1 MAWRDWLWRPRGLRP
16 LNGVEVLP
24 GGKVIGDARLAA
36 TADDVVLADVQF
48 LHGEAAPESH
58 WVMRRRRFRRPCR
71 LSGTALL
78 LAVASGHNFYHWL
91 IESLPRLRLA
101 AEAGWPVER
110 FDHVLV
116 NELLEPFHHET
127 LAQLGVRPEQIRRC
141 RKNRV
146 CRVERL
152 VVPPVPGP
160 PGAPEPWVVEFLRA
174 RLRPAGA
181 PPAPRRLF
189 LSRAGINR
197 RHLVNE
203 PELLAALAA
212 RGFEVF
218 RPEERA
224 FAGQAAAFAAAECVV
239 GVHGAAFS
247 HLVFAPPGATVVEL
261 MPPGYETPC
270 FVNLARLAGVNFH
283 RVTGEP
289 AGPSSAS
296 PEWRDLRVDPAA
308 VLACLPPASAP
319 APEQGGQAASAG

>member
-16 LNGVEVLP
+16 LDGVEVLP

-91 IESLPRLRLA
+91 IESLPRSQMA
-101 AEAGWPVER
+101 EEAGWPVER

-127 LAQLGVRPEQIRRC
+127 LARLGVRPEQIRRC
-141 RKNRV
+141 RKRQV
-146 CRVERL
+146 CQVECL

-160 PGAPEPWVVEFLRA
+160 PEAPGPWVVGFLRQ
-174 RLRPAGA
+174 RLGPASPPPAG
-181 PPAPRRLF
+181 RRLF
-189 LSRAGINR
+189 LSRARINR

-203 PELLAALAA
+203 AEILAVLAPL
-212 RGFEVF
+212 GFEVF
-218 RPEERA
+218 RPEEHS
-224 FAGQAAAFAAAECVV
+224 FADQAAAFAGAECIV

-247 HLVFAPPGATVVEL
+247 HVVFAPEGAVVVEL
-261 MPPGYETPC
+261 MPPGYENPC
-270 FVNLARLAGVNFH
+270 FAHLARVAKLRFH
-283 RVTGEP
+283 RLPSQP
-289 AGPSSAS
+289 AGRLS
-296 PEWRDLRVDPAA
+296 PHPTQRDLRVEPAQLQRF
-308 VLACLPPASAP
+308 LAQAGIAP
-319 APEQGGQAASAG
+319 V